1 MDATKAFDIVFLNG
15 LFSKLLHREALPI
28 SGGGSG
34 GGRRRGRA
42 SAPDG
47 TVQSAAFKEAKIWN
61 S

>member
-34 GGRRRGRA
+34 GRGAKEGEGICPGRNCAECG
-42 SAPDG
+42 
-47 TVQSAAFKEAKIWN
+47 I
-61 S
+61 